1 MSYIKNGWENNFT
14 ESWKH
19 LASDSR
25 NNDDVSSSSTSS
37 PNTPY
42 EFPQA
47 ANWCPIQSAEFPP
60 FTIENMMNYFIER
73 KSGDNEGNKDYKN
86 LNSKAFGLFRRGH
99 VQNIEVGTSENGDM
113 IHIKGECLPEMKKN

>member
-1 MSYIKNGWENNFT
+1 MGKQFT

-25 NNDDVSSSSTSS
+25 NNDVSSSSTSS

-47 ANWCPIQSAEFPP
+47 ENWCPIQSAEFLP
-60 FTIENMMNYFIER
+60 FTIENMLNNFIER
-73 KSGDNEGNKDYKN
+73 KSGDNEGNKD
-86 LNSKAFGLFRRGH
+86 
-99 VQNIEVGTSENGDM
+99 
-113 IHIKGECLPEMKKN
+113 